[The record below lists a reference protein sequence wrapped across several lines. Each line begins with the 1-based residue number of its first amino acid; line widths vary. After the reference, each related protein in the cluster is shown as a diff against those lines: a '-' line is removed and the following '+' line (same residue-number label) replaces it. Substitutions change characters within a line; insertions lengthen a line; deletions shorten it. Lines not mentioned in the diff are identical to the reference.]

1 MSNNTIYILI
11 AAVIAVLLAAFFYLY
26 RTKKKTKTTYLLFA
40 LRSLSLFLILL
51 LLFNLKVTKRII
63 KNSKPK
69 LFVLI
74 DNSKS
79 IALQK
84 QTQKVQKS
92 ITDLKED
99 ITLNNKFELNYFI
112 FGTDIKILDSL
123 NFSESKTNI
132 QQALEAVN
140 ELSKNQ
146 NSPILL
152 ISDGNQ
158 TIGNSYEYTKLK
170 SDIYPVI
177 IGDTTSYQDLFIDQ
191 LNANKYAYL
200 KHKFPVEVFVG
211 YQGQNKN
218 VPVNFTLREGNNLI
232 YNTKFIIGKENNSK
246 HLSFKIPANR
256 IGLHHYI
263 ASISNIPEE
272 RNTINNKYYF
282 SVEII
287 SEEAKILLI
296 SNIIHPDIALF
307 KRAIESNEQRKVIVK
322 KPTDKIDLTNYK
334 SIILYQP
341 QANFKPVFNRILT
354 AKKNVFFVTGSH
366 TNWQVLNQFQSFF
379 KRDFVNKPEDYF
391 AVFNTNFNQF
401 LLDDVGFENLPPV
414 QDKFG
419 EIKFNVPFQP
429 ILFQKINGFTTEQ
442 PLMATF
448 TNNQQRFAA
457 LFGENSWRWRIYEG
471 KTKHH
476 FKDFDTFIN
485 KTMQF
490 LSAKQ
495 KGDYLELSYKKKYF
509 SNENITVKAQVF
521 DVNYQFNP
529 KKKLWIK
536 IKGNNKS
543 YSYPFALETNTY
555 QVKLTDLSPG
565 LYYFTVY
572 DSEKKVKKSGS
583 FSVLNFEIEQQS
595 LTANVK
601 GLQNL
606 MQNNKG
612 KIFFPNQINNLI
624 NDLINNKNYK
634 TIQKETIRKKPL
646 IDWKILLA
654 SIILLISAEWFIRKY
669 KGYI

>member
-1 MSNNTIYILI
+1 MSNTIIYILI

-26 RTKKKTKTTYLLFA
+26 RTKKKTKTSYFLFV
-40 LRSLSLFLILL
+40 LRSLSIFLILL
-51 LLFNLKVTKRII
+51 LLLNLKITKRII

-84 QTQKVQKS
+84 QTKKVQQS
-92 ITDLKED
+92 ITNLKED
-99 ITLNNKFELNYFI
+99 KTLNNKFDIAYFS
-112 FGTDIKILDSL
+112 FGTDIKNLDSL

-132 QQALEAVN
+132 QQALQAVN
-140 ELSKNQ
+140 ELSKKQ

-152 ISDGNQ
+152 ISDGSQ
-158 TIGNSYEYTKLK
+158 TIGKSYQYTKLK
-170 SDIYPVI
+170 SDIYPVL

-191 LNANKYAYL
+191 LNVNKYAYL
-200 KHKFPVEVFVG
+200 KHKFPVEVFIG
-211 YQGQNKN
+211 YQGKN
-218 VPVNFTLREGNNLI
+218 STIPVKFTLREGNNAI
-232 YNTKFIIGKENNSK
+232 YTTNFTISKDTNSK
-246 HLSFKIPANR
+246 HLSFKIPANK

-263 ASISNIPEE
+263 ATISNIPKE

-282 SVEII
+282 SVEVI

-334 SIILYQP
+334 SVILYQP
-341 QANFKPVFNRILT
+341 QTNFKPIFNRIIT

-366 TNWQVLNQFQSFF
+366 TNWQILNNFQSFF
-379 KRDFVNKPEDYF
+379 KRDFVNKAEDYF

-401 LLDDVGFENLPPV
+401 LLEDIGFENLPPV

-419 EIKFNVPFQP
+419 EITFNVPFQT
-429 ILFQKINGFTTEQ
+429 ILFQKINSFTTEQ

-448 TNNQQRFAA
+448 TDNQQRFVA
-457 LFGENSWRWRIYEG
+457 LFGENTWRWRMYEG

-476 FKDFDTFIN
+476 FKDFDAFIN
-485 KTMQF
+485 KSMQF

-509 SNENITVKAQVF
+509 SNENITIKAQVF

-536 IKGNNKS
+536 INGNNKTF
-543 YSYPFALETNTY
+543 SYPFALENNAY
-555 QVKLTDLSPG
+555 QVKLSDLNPG

-595 LTANVK
+595 LTANLN

-606 MQNNKG
+606 LQNNKG
-612 KIFFPNQINNLI
+612 TIFFPNQINNLI
-624 NDLINNKNYK
+624 KELVNNKKYK
-634 TIQKETIRKKPL
+634 TIQKETIQKKPL

-654 SIILLISAEWFIRKY
+654 SIILLVTAEWFIRKY